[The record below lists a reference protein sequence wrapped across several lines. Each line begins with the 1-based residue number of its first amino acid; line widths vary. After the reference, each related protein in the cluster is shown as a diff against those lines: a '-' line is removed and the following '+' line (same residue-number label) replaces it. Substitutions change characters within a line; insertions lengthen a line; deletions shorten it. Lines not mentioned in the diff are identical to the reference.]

1 MTPVL
6 PPVAEKTY
14 TLGRHP
20 DNDICL
26 DKPQVSGHHAT
37 LTVVSESLML
47 LQDND
52 STNGTYV
59 NDFRIRR
66 ALIDPNDKILLG
78 NLPIDLT
85 KLFAHNRP
93 AHPTPEPASSDQTND
108 FGAAFLGLKAVHEG
122 YREAR
127 KSLENGE
134 KLKLVGR
141 AVLFFIPHIGMPI
154 GMLMSGFLT
163 NTEKLEALDRGFQ
176 LKYICPK
183 CKRYLGNVY
192 WETLANQKRCGCGAI
207 WVAD

>member
-1 MTPVL
+1 MTPAL

-20 DNDICL
+20 DNDVCL
-26 DKPQVSGHHAT
+26 DKPSVSGHHAT
-37 LTVVSESLML
+37 LTVVSERLML
-47 LQDND
+47 LEDNG

-59 NDFRIRR
+59 NGFQIRR
-66 ALIDPNDKILLG
+66 ALIDPNDTILLG
-78 NLPIDLT
+78 NLPIDLS
-85 KLFAHNRP
+85 KLFARNRP
-93 AHPTPEPASSDQTND
+93 THPTPEPGNAGQPND
-108 FGAAFLGLKAVHEG
+108 FSAGFLLLKAVHEG
-122 YREAR
+122 YQEAR
-127 KSLENGE
+127 KSLQNGE

-154 GMLMSGFLT
+154 GMLLSGFLT
-163 NTEKLEALDRGFQ
+163 NTEKMEALDRGFQ

-207 WVAD
+207 WVME